1 MDYIRIKKISEAD
14 FDTVVKE
21 AGGSCILKQD
31 SADYILNEALI
42 ELKFVEEEGFEKA
55 TRQRKLADIFRKQQ
69 PRKPVV
75 VIRPESLDA
84 TGARDYYNAVARPI
98 ESHVRKAAKQLEKTA
113 ARYNPQPVRVLVIL
127 NIGYTA
133 LSIDEFKDICLKC
146 VLKPNYNSRIDWVI
160 CGGLYFHSDKFDNYL
175 LSRFEPFPINV
186 TCLFPSCD
194 VLLQAWNAFTESL
207 ATSLIRE
214 VAPIDH
220 SRLPVL
226 DLTFEVDGIRFVK
239 PAPAVPS
246 NVFPPGYQPR
256 DNTSGI
262 NKCPPIVTAF
272 PALSE
277 INWHLFLKVLPDGH
291 NLKSS
296 YDQWL
301 KFQQD
306 EGQRLDEKLKPFITI
321 DVTYENFTEWIK
333 KPVIGWQFVDL
344 CRFADYLFGIKIQD
358 ISFIEK
364 DTSRIV
370 PLEYIYVIIQEIGK
384 DKANDLCSVYHISEL
399 LGFEHEELILENEN
413 LFLEYGGAI
422 AASYAVKKKL
432 HYVLYSKIKV

>member
-1 MDYIRIKKISEAD
+1 MEYIRIKNISEAD
-14 FDTVVKE
+14 FNAVIKG
-21 AGGSCILKQD
+21 AGGSCILTQD
-31 SADYILNEALI
+31 SADYILNEAVI

-55 TRQRKLADIFRKQQ
+55 TRQRKIADIFLKQQ
-69 PRKPVV
+69 PQKPVV

-84 TGARDYYNAVARPI
+84 SGARDYYNAVARPI

-133 LSIDEFKDICLKC
+133 LSIDEFKEICLKC
-146 VLKPNYNSRIDWVI
+146 VLKPHYNSRIDWVI
-160 CGGLYFHSDKFDNYL
+160 CGGIYFHSDTFDNYM
-175 LSRFEPFPINV
+175 LSRFEPIPINV
-186 TCLFPSCD
+186 SCLFPSCD
-194 VLLQAWNAFTESL
+194 TILKAWNAFAESL

-214 VAPIDH
+214 VAPIDQ

-226 DLTFEVDGIRFVK
+226 DLTFEIDCIRFVK
-239 PAPAVPS
+239 PAPVVPS

-256 DNTSGI
+256 GNTSGI
-262 NKCPPIVTAF
+262 NRCPPIVTAF

-277 INWHLFLKVLPDGH
+277 INWNWFLKALPDGH

-296 YDQWL
+296 YEKWL
-301 KFQQD
+301 TFQKD
-306 EGQRLDEKLKPFITI
+306 EGQRLDEKRKPFTTI

-333 KPVIGWQFVDL
+333 KPVIEWQFSDL
-344 CRFADYLFGIKIQD
+344 CRFADYLFGIRIQD
-358 ISFIEK
+358 IRFIEK

-384 DKANDLCSVYHISEL
+384 DKANDLCSIYYISEL
-399 LGFEHEELILENEN
+399 PGFEHEELILENEN

-422 AASYAVKKKL
+422 AASYAVKKKI